1 MSFFKSTLGRSLVV
15 AFVLALLLLALIVA
29 LDFFGDQPQP
39 FQYLLH

>member
-1 MSFFKSTLGRSLVV
+1 MSFFKTTFGRSLVV
-15 AFVLALLLLALIVA
+15 AFALAVVLLGLIVA